1 MTIFDISPKFTLFW
15 GYKGAKPGS
24 RWIKTCPSPYKLR
37 YKCYFWSIFHKRGGL
52 DAQVTTFDISPKSDS
67 FWGIWRQSRGATWVN
82 YAPKITFM
90 SWFIGGWV
98 RFYPFSPP
106 VLLPYTPKQGKFGW
120 YIISSHLR
128 ILPTSHVK
136 YAPKITFIPW
146 FIVRWAR
153 FYPFWPPGLPQYAP
167 KTRQILVIY
176 RKVSPSHLLHLSCDL
191 FPKNNIY
198 TVFFREMDRF
208 LPILTPGFA
217 PICPK
222 NKANFGDISK
232 CVTFTSFLRLMWLV
246 LKNNIYTVLYW

>member
-1 MTIFDISPKFTLFW
+1 MHMWLLLIYHPNQTHF
-15 GYKGAKPGS
+15 GA
-24 RWIKTCPSPYKLR
+24 Y
-37 YKCYFWSIFHKRGGL
+37 GGK
-52 DAQVTTFDISPKSDS
+52 A
-67 FWGIWRQSRGATWVN
+67 GGATWVN

-90 SWFIGGWV
+90 SEFIGGWV
-98 RFYPFSPP
+98 RFYPFLPP
-106 VLLPYTPKQGKFGW
+106 FLLPYTTKQGKFGW

-198 TVFFREMDRF
+198 TVFFWEMGTF

-217 PICPK
+217 PICPR
-222 NKANFGDISK
+222 NMANFGDISK
-232 CVTFTSFLRLMWLV
+232 YVDFTSFLPLV
-246 LKNNIYTVLYW
+246 WSIP